1 MAFLDKVKEL
11 AVSAAQTTGEKLE
24 VAKISVDIKNE
35 ENKVRDILGK
45 IGEKVY
51 ADYEAGTVPNEEIVD
66 LCKKID
72 GMMSVIDELKEK
84 TLTLKDK
91 KSCVIC
97 GKELDEEDLFC
108 KACGAKQPEEEPS
121 NEEDSSTSK
130 DEGATNNEDSTANEE
145 DGTPNKEDCGPSVEN
160 DNGTSKEEN
169 KAEGEK

>member
-51 ADYEAGTVPNEEIVD
+51 ADYEAGVVPNEEIVD
-66 LCKKID
+66 LCKEID
-72 GMMSVIDELKEK
+72 GIMSVIDELKEK
-84 TLTLKDK
+84 TLNLKDK
-91 KSCVIC
+91 KSCVSC

-108 KACGAKQPEEEPS
+108 KACGTKQPAEETT
-121 NEEDSSTSK
+121 NEEDSET
-130 DEGATNNEDSTANEE
+130 
-145 DGTPNKEDCGPSVEN
+145 SVE
-160 DNGTSKEEN
+160 DN
-169 KAEGEK
+169 KAEEDEENEKE